1 MKVRTGFVSNS
12 SSSSFVAVGYELN
25 DSMIKDILDQYNL
38 ENISDLYTEDFG
50 EFEVF
55 NDGDTMFIGLTLF
68 SIDDSGDMSLVDVD
82 VDEINEVKKALNEI
96 YDFGNCKLKIMSMM
110 EYN

>member
-1 MKVRTGFVSNS
+1 MKIRTGFVSNS

-25 DSMIKDILDQYNL
+25 DSIIKDILNKYSL
-38 ENISDLYTEDFG
+38 KGVSDLYLEDFG

-55 NDGDTMFIGLTLF
+55 NDGGTMFIGLTLF
-68 SIDDSGDMSLVDVD
+68 SIDDSGDMRFVDVD
-82 VDEINEVKKALNEI
+82 EIEINEVKKALNEI

-110 EYN
+110 EN